1 METYA
6 KVRNVVTVG
15 LVLAVLG
22 MTSGKASAQLFGPL
36 ESWSSC
42 SGSLCIDAPP
52 QGPKGLDGSGGWG
65 WNSTLNR
72 PVTSL
77 RVNKNAV
84 LTVTAL
90 QPLASESLCDTGT
103 ITLTYSSYDFTY
115 VSNGDTTASCSTT
128 TFDRG
133 GVVTCSYTDFA
144 HTDKS
149 DGFTFI
155 PQHLNQNAFITATVD
170 ACGNQAS
177 ETFPV
182 SITLF

>member
-1 METYA
+1 LKTYA
-6 KVRNVVTVG
+6 KLRNIVATG
-15 LVLAVLG
+15 LVIAVLG
-22 MTSGKASAQLFGPL
+22 FSSGRASAQVLSILGGPL

-52 QGPKGLDGSGGWG
+52 QGPNGLDGSGGWG
-65 WNSTLNR
+65 WNNSTNR

-77 RVNKNAV
+77 RLGKNAV

-90 QPLASESLCDTGT
+90 QPTPCSTGT

-115 VSNGDTTASCSTT
+115 VSNGDGDATCTNP
-128 TFDRG
+128 FDRG
-133 GVVTCSYTDFA
+133 GVMTCWYPDFD

-149 DGFTFI
+149 DGFTFT
-155 PQHLNQNAFITATVD
+155 PQHLNQNAFITATVN
-170 ACGNQAS
+170 ACGQQAS